1 MKKYLLLLMCFV
13 LFFQNCDEKKKSK
26 KSVSGTVSERKS
38 DYQGQK
44 AVYHFNRNNLVKTAG
59 GLKNIINHLNA
70 VGDEKS
76 TIVALFHGEAVHTLK
91 AKPGHPG
98 ENKVVEAIH
107 KRARVIKKRG
117 VRIKVC
123 QETLK
128 EKKLDYK
135 RELYDVRRD
144 DLLTSGVAELS
155 RLQMSGHRYIKP

>member
-1 MKKYLLLLMCFV
+1 MRKYLLLLMCFV
-13 LFFQNCDEKKKSK
+13 MFSPHCDDRKKQET
-26 KSVSGTVSERKS
+26 SGLSNTRKPVTG
-38 DYQGQK
+38 YQSQK

-70 VGDEKS
+70 VGDDKS
-76 TIVALFHGEAVHTLK
+76 VIIAVFHGEAVGTLK

-107 KRARVIKKRG
+107 KRAKVIKKRG

-135 RELYDVRRD
+135 R
-144 DLLTSGVAELS
+144 DLFEVTGEDLVSSGVAELS
-155 RLQMSGHRYIKP
+155 RLQMGGHKYIKP